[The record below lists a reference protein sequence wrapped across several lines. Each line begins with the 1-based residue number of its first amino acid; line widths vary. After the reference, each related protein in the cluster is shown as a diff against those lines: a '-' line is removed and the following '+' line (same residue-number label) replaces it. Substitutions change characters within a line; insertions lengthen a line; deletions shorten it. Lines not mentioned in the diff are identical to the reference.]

1 MKERRS
7 LIMFSEPVREIMGNP
22 PARII
27 RTGTTVIFILFV
39 LLLVFSW
46 VIRYPDVIPS
56 PVEITTSNPP
66 VTLVSKI
73 TGHIKYLYVKDRDKV
88 SAGQLIAVMETTA
101 SVEEIEMLN
110 HILDTLQKPGLT
122 SLPDFSHLG
131 EMQEYYATFRKN
143 QSDLKSY
150 LFNDYYGSKIIS
162 INQEIKGIKEYI
174 EKLKVKEKYFAEN
187 QSIEKNKFRRDSGL
201 FVQKIIPES
210 QLEIS
215 RQQMLK
221 NSIDLQQVRLDYSER
236 LIELSQKEQ
245 LLQDYRINRNE
256 EREKLESVLDESF
269 LNLKAQMNI
278 WVNTYYLRSDI
289 EGTATFTKY
298 WSANQSVEKDEAV
311 FSVVPVNQGDF
322 IGRINL
328 KMQRSGKVKE
338 GQQVNIKLS
347 SYPYLEYGMVK
358 GVVKSKSL
366 VPAGDAYI
374 IEISLPQGLTTNYN
388 KKLEFT
394 QNMQGVAEIITEDVR
409 LLQKIINPFR
419 HMIAKNRR

>member
-1 MKERRS
+1 MKERKP
-7 LIMFSEPVREIMGNP
+7 LILFSEPVREIMGNP

-27 RTGTTVIFILFV
+27 RTGTTVIFILFI
-39 LLLVFSW
+39 LLVVFSW

-73 TGHIKYLYVKDRDKV
+73 TGHIKYLYVKDKEKV
-88 SAGQLIAVMETTA
+88 TAGQLIAVMETTA
-101 SVEEIEMLN
+101 LVEEIEKLS
-110 HILDTLQKPGLT
+110 HILDTMQNPG
-122 SLPDFSHLG
+122 SVVLPDFSHLG
-131 EMQEYYATFRKN
+131 EIQEYYATFRKN

-187 QSIEKNKFRRDSGL
+187 QRIEMNKFRRDSGL
-201 FVQKIIPES
+201 FIQKIIPES

-215 RQQMLK
+215 RQEMLK

-245 LLQDYRINRNE
+245 LLQDYKINRKE
-256 EREKLESVLDESF
+256 EREKLESVLGESF

-278 WVNTYYLRSDI
+278 WVNTYYLKSDI

-311 FSVVPVNQGDF
+311 FSVVPVNQGEYV
-322 IGRINL
+322 GRINL
-328 KMQRSGKVKE
+328 RMQRSGKVKE

-366 VPAGDAYI
+366 VPSGDAYI
-374 IEISLPQGLTTNYN
+374 IEIALPHGLTTIYD

-394 QNMQGVAEIITEDVR
+394 QNMQGIAEIITEDQR

>member
-1 MKERRS
+1 
-7 LIMFSEPVREIMGNP
+7 MFSEPVREIMGNP

>member
-1 MKERRS
+1 MKERKP
-7 LIMFSEPVREIMGNP
+7 LILFSEPVREIMGNP

-27 RTGTTVIFILFV
+27 RTGTTVIFILFI
-39 LLLVFSW
+39 LLVVFSW
-46 VIRYPDVIPS
+46 IIRYPDVIPS

-73 TGHIKYLYVKDRDKV
+73 TGHIKYLYVKDREKV
-88 SAGQLIAVMETTA
+88 AAGQLIAVMETTA
-101 SVEEIEMLN
+101 NVEEIEMLS
-110 HILDTLQKPGLT
+110 HILDTMQNPG
-122 SLPDFSHLG
+122 SAVLPDFSHLG
-131 EMQEYYATFRKN
+131 EVQEYYAAYRKN

-150 LFNDYYGSKIIS
+150 LLNDYYGSKIIS

-187 QSIEKNKFRRDSGL
+187 QRIEMNKFRRDSGL

-215 RQQMLK
+215 RQEMLK

-245 LLQDYRINRNE
+245 LLQDYKINRKE
-256 EREKLESVLDESF
+256 EREKLESVLGESF

-278 WVNTYYLRSDI
+278 WVNTYYLKSDI

-311 FSVVPVNQGDF
+311 FSVVPVNQGEYV
-322 IGRINL
+322 GRINL
-328 KMQRSGKVKE
+328 RMQRSGKVEE

-366 VPAGDAYI
+366 VPSGDAYI
-374 IEISLPQGLTTNYN
+374 IEIALPHGLTTIYD

-394 QNMQGVAEIITEDVR
+394 QNMQGIAEIITEDQR